1 MNDGTIGFPP
11 LCQNHETTNHQL
23 EFLQEES
30 RGSLKLTLMTEL
42 LQMVEVL
49 TTENSVKDHLTS
61 CLNSSVV
68 SFKVKCHTDVFKHWA
83 MKNGM
88 AHPQGS
94 VFYLFNS
101 E

>member
-1 MNDGTIGFPP
+1 MNDGTVGFLP

-30 RGSLKLTLMTEL
+30 RGRLKLTLMTEL

-49 TTENSVKDHLTS
+49 TTENFVKDHLTS